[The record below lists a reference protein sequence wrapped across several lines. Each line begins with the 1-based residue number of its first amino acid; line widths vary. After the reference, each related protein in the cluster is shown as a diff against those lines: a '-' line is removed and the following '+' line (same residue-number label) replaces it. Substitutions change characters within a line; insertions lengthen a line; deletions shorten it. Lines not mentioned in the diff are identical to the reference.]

1 LPTKTKAQLQAE
13 LDRSEAARELML
25 LGVGDLP
32 LRLRDLKDEY
42 AHLSREAQELR
53 ARVRV
58 VGEAGDRA
66 FRRVL
71 ERRDVLRRLP
81 ERYAPLSDHEAAELD
96 ELEDLLG
103 GYEVTH
109 GTE

>member
-1 LPTKTKAQLQAE
+1 
-13 LDRSEAARELML
+13 ML

-42 AHLSREAQELR
+42 AHLNREVQELR

-71 ERRDVLRRLP
+71 ERRDVLRCLPGMYGRLTAS
-81 ERYAPLSDHEAAELD
+81 EEAELA

-103 GYEVTH
+103 GYEVIH
-109 GTE
+109 GAD